1 MALLGHV
8 CLVLALI
15 VCAYGIVVSIHG
27 ARSGRAEFSL
37 AGRRSVYTLAALLTL
52 AMAVLE
58 VAFLSNNF
66 AFNTVAETSSR
77 TTPFLY
83 RAAAVWSSQEG
94 SLLLWAWL
102 LSLWSSLVLLLTRA
116 RIREIASY
124 ATAILLG
131 FGGFFVGLMV
141 FYADPFVTTNP
152 APPEGAG
159 LDPLLRFPTMMI
171 HPPMLY
177 SGYTLCT
184 VPLAFAM
191 GALISRRRAGGASG
205 TPDRSAS
212 QGRGSGGGRDPMPP
226 LDNEWIAVVRRF
238 ALAAWLF
245 LGIGILLG
253 ASWSFSEL
261 GWGGY
266 WGWDAVENASLLP
279 WLTATAFLHSL
290 MIQERRGML
299 KVWNVSLALATGT
312 LAIMGTFMVRSGI
325 LDSIHAFGGAT
336 LGVPFLLLIALLLV
350 GSIYLVVSRR
360 SALSS
365 THRLDSLLSREAIF
379 LFNNL
384 VLVGLAFVIFWGT
397 WFPKISE
404 ALTGQAASVG
414 PPWFDRYTVPLALIL
429 VLLSGIGPVIAWRR
443 ATPSGVLRNLAAPLA
458 AALITLVALLAAGIT
473 QKPTALAMFCCAAF
487 VLGSVAQELW
497 RGARVRRGA
506 SGEMPPVALLSLI
519 RRNRRRY
526 GGYIVHVGM
535 AVLFVGVA
543 ASSSFQHV
551 SQLSSFSP
559 GQTAR
564 VGSYTVHYVRPTA
577 TITPRYDPTH
587 TGSTL
592 NLGAVLRVYKHG
604 HYVTTLRPSED
615 FYESEEESQGSVGH
629 LIGGQA
635 VSSVGISASLTR
647 DIWSAI
653 APEIETPRLK
663 RIISVGNKTIPF
675 SRPDEGLFVIDFFAH
690 EYLRHTPPAQF
701 HLLVSPLVM
710 WVWIGGLIVFGGG
723 LLALSPSPWGV
734 PRRVSLRA
742 RSRRAS
748 RPVPGG
754 AAPAGAGG
762 QVLAGG
768 SAFAGG
774 PAGGGRRAFAE
785 GPAGD
790 PGGGG
795 PAPAELAALERARE
809 VKYRELRDLELDYA
823 TGKLSREDYEATNAA
838 LRAEALEILD
848 QLEPPGDTAASTL
861 AEGEGSVAEGEGS
874 VAEGE
879 GSAPPTEVDDTQEP
893 VGVG

>member
-15 VCAYGIVVSIHG
+15 VCAYGIVVSVHG

-37 AGRRSVYTLAALLTL
+37 AGRRAVYALAALLTL

-66 AFNTVAETSSR
+66 AFNTVFETSSR
-77 TTPFLY
+77 STPFLY

-102 LSLWSSLVLLLTRA
+102 LSLWSSLVLFLTRG

-141 FYADPFVTTNP
+141 FYANPFVTTSP
-152 APPEGAG
+152 APPEGDG

-191 GALISRRRAGGASG
+191 GALIARRQEGGE
-205 TPDRSAS
+205 D
-212 QGRGSGGGRDPMPP
+212 GRGPASRAPRSPIDS
-226 LDNEWIAVVRRF
+226 EWIAVVRRF

-279 WLTATAFLHSL
+279 WLTGTAFLHSL

-336 LGVPFLLLIALLLV
+336 LGVPFLVLIALLLV
-350 GSIYLVVSRR
+350 GSIYLVISRR
-360 SALSS
+360 ETLASK
-365 THRLDSLLSREAIF
+365 HHLDSLLSREAIF

-404 ALTGQAASVG
+404 ALTGQAASVAG
-414 PPWFDRYTVPLALIL
+414 PWFDRYTVPLALIL

-443 ATPSGVLRNLAAPLA
+443 ATPGGVLRNLAVPFA
-458 AALITLVALLAAGIT
+458 AALLTLAVLAAAGIT
-473 QKPTALAMFCCAAF
+473 QSYTALIMFCCAAF
-487 VLGSVAQELW
+487 VLGSVGQELW
-497 RGARVRRGA
+497 RGARVRRDA
-506 SGEMPPVALLSLI
+506 SGETPPVALLSLI

-535 AVLFVGVA
+535 AALFVGVA

-551 SQLSSFSP
+551 VQLSHFSP
-559 GQTAR
+559 GQTTR
-564 VGSYTVHYVRPTA
+564 VGSYTVRYVRPTA

-592 NLGAVLRVYKHG
+592 NLGAVLRVSKHG
-604 HYVTTLRPSED
+604 RYVATLRPSED
-615 FYESEEESQGSVGH
+615 FYESGEEAQGSVGH
-629 LIGGQA
+629 LIGGQS

-675 SRPDEGLFVIDFFAH
+675 SRPDEGLFVIDFLAH
-690 EYLRHTPPAQF
+690 EYLHHTPPAQF
-701 HLLVSPLVM
+701 HLLVSPLVE
-710 WVWIGGLIVFGGG
+710 WIWIGGLIVFGGG

-734 PRRVSLRA
+734 RRRVSLRA
-742 RSRRAS
+742 RARRAY
-748 RPVPGG
+748 RPALGG
-754 AAPAGAGG
+754 AVPAGAEGLPAGAGG
-762 QVLAGG
+762 QVLAEGG
-768 SAFAGG
+768 AFAGG
-774 PAGGGRRAFAE
+774 HAEAPVGGLTPE
-785 GPAGD
+785 
-790 PGGGG
+790 
-795 PAPAELAALERARE
+795 ELAALERARE
-809 VKYRELRDLELDYA
+809 VKYRELRDLELDYG
-823 TGKLSREDYEATNAA
+823 TGKLSREDYEATDAA

-848 QLEPPGDTAASTL
+848 QLEPLPGLLQQQNGVSDEQEREEDGPAV
-861 AEGEGSVAEGEGS
+861 EVALH
-874 VAEGE
+874 
-879 GSAPPTEVDDTQEP
+879 Q
-893 VGVG
+893 